1 MLCLVFIGMK
11 YSLATDIVIIP
22 SDIDPFSNP
31 LWALFMRLRQNK
43 LWDDFLQDVEYPI
56 DLYSVCFR
64 MFPTEMMMLQSY
76 DLNGINKIIC
86 DSLSNLSDKTKEE
99 IQNLKSVAVISLD
112 ANPLYKY
119 PVIEIQIVILGQISD
134 DSKFDLKNESI
145 TTIFGLTGDVPIIEE
160 EYRAEPHN
168 FVDLCYLPVPE
179 KNELNGFFN
188 LRNDERELTEK
199 QIEEL
204 EFVATTNI
212 FELDLIQLV
221 KGEYTIKLFHDYL
234 NATDER
240 K

>member
-1 MLCLVFIGMK
+1 MK

-22 SDIDPFSNP
+22 PEIDPFSNP
-31 LWALFMRLRQNK
+31 LWALFLRLRQNT
-43 LWDDFLQDVEYPI
+43 LWDEFLKDVEYPI
-56 DLYSVCFR
+56 DLYSICFR
-64 MFPTEMMMLQSY
+64 MFPTEMMMLQSF

-99 IQNLKSVAVISLD
+99 IQNRKSVAVISMD

-119 PVIEIQIVILGQISD
+119 PVIEIQLLFLGQVSD
-134 DSKFDLKNESI
+134 DSKFELKNESI
-145 TTIFGLTGDVPIIEE
+145 TTIFGLTGDVPIVEE
-160 EYRAEPHN
+160 VYRAEPPQ

-179 KNELNGFFN
+179 KNELNGLFN
-188 LRNDERELTEK
+188 LRNKEGDLTEN

-212 FELDLIQLV
+212 FELDLIQLF
-221 KGEYTIKLFHDYL
+221 KGDYTIKLFHDYL

>member
-1 MLCLVFIGMK
+1 MK

-22 SDIDPFSNP
+22 PEIDPFSNP
-31 LWALFMRLRQNK
+31 LWALFIRLRQNT
-43 LWDDFLQDVEYPI
+43 LWDEFLMDVEYPI
-56 DLYSVCFR
+56 DLYSICFR

-76 DLNGINKIIC
+76 DLNGINRIIC
-86 DSLSNLSDKTKEE
+86 DSLSNLSVKTKEG
-99 IQNLKSVAVISLD
+99 IQNLKSVAVISMD

-119 PVIEIQIVILGQISD
+119 PVIEIQLVFLGQVSD
-134 DSKFDLKNESI
+134 DSKFELKNESI

-160 EYRAEPHN
+160 ENRAEPHN

-179 KNELNGFFN
+179 KNELNGLFN
-188 LRNDERELTEK
+188 LRNKEGDLTEN

-212 FELDLIQLV
+212 FEIDLIQLF
-221 KGEYTIKLFHDYL
+221 KGDYTIKLFNDYL

-240 K
+240 E